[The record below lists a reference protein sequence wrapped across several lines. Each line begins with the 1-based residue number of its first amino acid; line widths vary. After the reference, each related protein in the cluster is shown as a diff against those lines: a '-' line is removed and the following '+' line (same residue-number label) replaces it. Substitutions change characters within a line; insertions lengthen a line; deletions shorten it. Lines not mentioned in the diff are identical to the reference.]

1 LSPLFIL
8 CGIIKN
14 MKQLKRPKK
23 MGSLKQKIIN
33 EFNLK
38 KQADD
43 LGIKVW
49 QTPSFLFIVMGV
61 IIVAAMT
68 GVYVISK
75 HYDSIEVLVLSESIV
90 VALLFTIGNFIIKS
104 VEEVAKSN
112 KMKSEFVSIASHQLK
127 TPISEMKWE
136 IELLLSKFSEGLT
149 EKQKEVVGEIA
160 HSGAKMARLVND
172 LLDVARIDQG
182 NLALAKDKVNMRK
195 LIEEAVEM
203 QKEFALLSNVK
214 IKTTFKSKRLDVIA
228 DKRRILVVLDNLISN
243 AIKYIEEKGTVEIV
257 LDGNAEMIQ
266 VSVRDN
272 GVGIPKSEQAN
283 ISEKF
288 FRSNNLIKNKTD
300 GTGLGLY
307 IAKNIV
313 EQSGGSLWFES
324 IENVGSEFYFT
335 LPTTDQS
342 KVKK

>member
-1 LSPLFIL
+1 
-8 CGIIKN
+8 
-14 MKQLKRPKK
+14 

-136 IELLLSKFSEGLT
+136 IELLLSFP
-149 EKQKEVVGEIA
+149 
-160 HSGAKMARLVND
+160 
-172 LLDVARIDQG
+172 
-182 NLALAKDKVNMRK
+182 KD
-195 LIEEAVEM
+195 
-203 QKEFALLSNVK
+203 
-214 IKTTFKSKRLDVIA
+214 
-228 DKRRILVVLDNLISN
+228 
-243 AIKYIEEKGTVEIV
+243 
-257 LDGNAEMIQ
+257 
-266 VSVRDN
+266 
-272 GVGIPKSEQAN
+272 
-283 ISEKF
+283 
-288 FRSNNLIKNKTD
+288 
-300 GTGLGLY
+300 
-307 IAKNIV
+307 
-313 EQSGGSLWFES
+313 
-324 IENVGSEFYFT
+324 
-335 LPTTDQS
+335 
-342 KVKK
+342 